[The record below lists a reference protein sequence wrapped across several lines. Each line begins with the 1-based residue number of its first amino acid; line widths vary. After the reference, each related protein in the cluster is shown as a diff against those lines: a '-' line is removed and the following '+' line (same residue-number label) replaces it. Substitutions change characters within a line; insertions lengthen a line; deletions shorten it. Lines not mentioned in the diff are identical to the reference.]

1 MRILNYKRIYN
12 ESIQVGDLIR
22 FEDETI
28 AMVLKKNRMV
38 LLKYSFGGDWFDLSR
53 HGYEKDMN
61 KGKYKIIARREDWDI
76 VIRTD
81 DTY

>member
-28 AMVLKKNRMV
+28 AMVL
-38 LLKYSFGGDWFDLSR
+38 
-53 HGYEKDMN
+53 
-61 KGKYKIIARREDWDI
+61 
-76 VIRTD
+76 
-81 DTY
+81 